1 MDHAQPVPA
10 EPPAQFDILA
20 AEDEGGAE
28 DMRADQQSAGPG
40 NDGVVD
46 IAVQHPVRL
55 RQGAVEADG
64 EIQEAVQPALRHADV
79 VLRDDYPAGPRH
91 DPGDLRHHWRY
102 PVPRWAGVIVAARQ
116 PA

>member
-10 EPPAQFDILA
+10 EPPAQFDIVA

-46 IAVQHPVRL
+46 IAVSIRSGCDRAQSKGTARSRKRSSQPSGTRMSSF
-55 RQGAVEADG
+55 ATI
-64 EIQEAVQPALRHADV
+64 IQQA
-79 VLRDDYPAGPRH
+79 RDMTLETFGII
-91 DPGDLRHHWRY
+91 GDIRCRGG
-102 PVPRWAGVIVAARQ
+102 RG
-116 PA
+116 